1 MRKILAI
8 AAFAVFCAATAA
20 PAQDRGVGIVEKKV
34 FALPSYTTA
43 GGAAIPDVKIGWES
57 YGRLNAARDNVVIV
71 PHFFSGNSNAAGRY
85 RSDQPAP
92 GYWDAIIGPGKAIDT
107 DKYFVVSAD
116 SLVNLNTSDGTT
128 VTTGPASIDPAT
140 GKPYGMRFPIVTIRD
155 FVNVQKALLD
165 SLGVTSVHAAVGAS
179 MGAMQALEWA
189 AAFPD
194 FVKRVV
200 PVIGVGE
207 ADAYTIA
214 RLGVWAQPIL
224 LDPDFKNGDWYG
236 GPAPTAGLALA
247 LKMVTLDARAHGWAD
262 AAFGR
267 RWAETTKN
275 PLASWDNRF
284 AIDATL
290 DQVSLA
296 RARVSDANHFVYL
309 VRANQLFVTGH
320 QNNLEEGLGQI
331 KARAL
336 FIPAESDL
344 LLLPG
349 YAQKAVDI
357 LKRQGKQADLVAIP
371 GNGGHLDGVL
381 SLTRVADRLKAFL
394 DE

>member
-1 MRKILAI
+1 MRKLAVLAAI
-8 AAFAVFCAATAA
+8 FAAMPAFA
-20 PAQDRGVGIVEKKV
+20 QDSGVGIVETKI
-34 FALPSYTTA
+34 FEMPSYTTV
-43 GGAAIPDVKIGWES
+43 GGATIPNLRVGWES

-85 RSDQPAP
+85 RAEQAAA
-92 GYWDAIIGPGKAIDT
+92 GYWDGIIGPGKAIDT
-107 DKYFVVSAD
+107 DKYFVISVD
-116 SLVNLNTSDGTT
+116 SLVNLNVRDGVT
-128 VTTGPASIDPAT
+128 VSTGPASIEPGT
-140 GKPYGMRFPIVTIRD
+140 NRPYGMRFPIVTIRD

-165 SLGVTSVHAAVGAS
+165 QLGVASVHAAVGAS
-179 MGAMQALEWA
+179 MGSFQALEWA

-214 RLGVWAQPIL
+214 RLGTWAQPIL
-224 LDPDFKNGDWYG
+224 MDPNFRNGDWYG
-236 GPAPTAGLALA
+236 GPEPTAGLAFA
-247 LKMVTLDARAHGWAD
+247 LKMVTIDARHHGWAD

-267 RWAETTKN
+267 RWAAIDRN
-275 PLASWDNRF
+275 PLASWENRF
-284 AIDATL
+284 AIEATL
-290 DQVSLA
+290 DQVALA
-296 RARVSDANHFVYL
+296 RARASDANHFVYL

-320 QNNLEEGLGQI
+320 RANLEEGLGQI

-336 FIPAESDL
+336 FVPAESDL
-344 LLLPG
+344 LLVPA

-381 SLTRVADRLKAFL
+381 AMARVAARLKAFL

>member
-1 MRKILAI
+1 MRKFALI
-8 AAFAVFCAATAA
+8 AALAVFQICAGVQ
-20 PAQDRGVGIVEKKV
+20 AQDRSVGIVEKKT
-34 FALPSYTTA
+34 FAMPSYTTV
-43 GGAAIPDVKIGWES
+43 GGATIPDVKIGWES

-85 RSDQPAP
+85 RADQPAP

-116 SLVNLNTSDGTT
+116 SLVNLNTRDGIT
-128 VTTGPASIDPAT
+128 VTTGPASIEPST
-140 GKPYGMRFPIVTIRD
+140 GKPYGMRFPIVTMRD

-179 MGAMQALEWA
+179 MGSMQALEWA

-214 RLGVWAQPIL
+214 RLAVWAQPIL
-224 LDPDFKNGDWYG
+224 LDPNFKNGDWYG
-236 GPAPTAGLALA
+236 GPEPTNGLALA

-262 AAFGR
+262 ATFGR

-320 QNNLEEGLGQI
+320 QNNLEEGLGRI

-381 SLTRVADRLKAFL
+381 AMTRVADKLKAFL

>member
-1 MRKILAI
+1 MRKHIVLAALAVWLGVG
-8 AAFAVFCAATAA
+8 AAW
-20 PAQDRGVGIVEKKV
+20 AQDQSVGLVEKKTFV
-34 FALPSYTTA
+34 MPSYTSA
-43 GGAAIPDVKIGWES
+43 GGATIRDLRVGWES

-85 RSDQPAP
+85 STNQAIP

-107 DKYFVVSAD
+107 DKYFVISVD
-116 SLVNLNTSDGTT
+116 SLVNLNTRDNVT
-128 VTTGPASIDPAT
+128 VTTGPATIEPGT
-140 GKPYGMRFPIVTIRD
+140 NRPYGMRFPIVTIRD

-165 SLGVTSVHAAVGAS
+165 SLGATSVHAAIGAS
-179 MGAMQALEWA
+179 MGAFQALEWA

-214 RLGVWAQPIL
+214 RLGMWAQPIL
-224 LDPDFKNGDWYG
+224 MDPNFKNGDWYG
-236 GPAPTAGLALA
+236 GPEPTAGLAFA
-247 LKMVTLDARAHGWAD
+247 LKMVTIDARHHGWAD
-262 AAFGR
+262 ATFGR
-267 RWAETTKN
+267 SWADSAKN

-284 AIDATL
+284 RIEAVL
-290 DQVSLA
+290 DQVSTA

-320 QNNLEEGLGQI
+320 QANLEEGLARI

-344 LLLPG
+344 LLVPD
-349 YAQKAVDI
+349 YAKKAVDI
-357 LKRQGKQADLVAIP
+357 LKRQGKQADLAAIP
-371 GNGGHLDGVL
+371 GTGGHLDGVL
-381 SLTRVADRLKAFL
+381 SMSRVADRLKLFL
-394 DE
+394 EQ

>member
-1 MRKILAI
+1 MRKMIVLA
-8 AAFAVFCAATAA
+8 ALLAAA
-20 PAQDRGVGIVEKKV
+20 PAFAQDQGVGMVEKKT
-34 FALPSYTTA
+34 FTMERYTTV
-43 GGAAIPDVKIGWES
+43 GGATIPNLRVGWES

-85 RSDQPAP
+85 RADQAAP
-92 GYWDAIIGPGKAIDT
+92 GYWDGIIGPGRAIDT
-107 DKYFVVSAD
+107 DRYFVISVD
-116 SLVNLNTSDGTT
+116 SLVNLNTRDNVT
-128 VTTGPASIDPAT
+128 VTTGPATIEPGT
-140 GKPYGMRFPIVTIRD
+140 NRPYGMRFPIVTIRD

-179 MGAMQALEWA
+179 MGSFQALEWA

-200 PVIGVGE
+200 PVIGVAE
-207 ADAYTIA
+207 TDSYTIA
-214 RLGVWAQPIL
+214 RLGMWAQPIL
-224 LDPDFKNGDWYG
+224 MDPNFKNGDWYG
-236 GPAPTAGLALA
+236 GPEPTAGLAFA
-247 LKMVTLDARAHGWAD
+247 LKMVTIDARHHGWAD
-262 AAFGR
+262 ATFGR
-267 RWAETTKN
+267 AWADPAKN
-275 PLASWDNRF
+275 PLASWENRF
-284 AIDATL
+284 RIEATL
-290 DQVSLA
+290 DQVSLN

-320 QNNLEEGLGQI
+320 QTNLEEGLGRI

-344 LLLPG
+344 LLVPS

-357 LKRQGKQADLVAIP
+357 LKRQGKQADLVSIP

-381 SLTRVADRLKAFL
+381 AMSRVAPRLKAFL
-394 DE
+394 EQ

>member
-1 MRKILAI
+1 MRIRIALAAV
-8 AAFAVFCAATAA
+8 AALLFAA
-20 PAQDRGVGIVEKKV
+20 PLHAQDRGIGIVEKKV
-34 FALPSYTTA
+34 FALPSYTTT
-43 GGAAIPDVKIGWES
+43 GGVPIPDVKIGWES

-116 SLVNLNTSDGTT
+116 SLVNLNTRDGTT

-214 RLGVWAQPIL
+214 RLGVWAQPIT
-224 LDPDFKNGDWYG
+224 LDPNFKNGDWYG
-236 GPAPTAGLALA
+236 GPKPTAGLALS

-262 AAFGR
+262 ATFGR
-267 RWAETTKN
+267 RWAEATKN

-320 QNNLEEGLGQI
+320 LNNLEEGLGRI

-357 LKRQGKQADLVAIP
+357 LKRQGKQADIAVIP

-381 SLTRVADRLKAFL
+381 SLTRVADKLKAFL

>member
-1 MRKILAI
+1 MRKLAVLAAI
-8 AAFAVFCAATAA
+8 FAAMPAFA
-20 PAQDRGVGIVEKKV
+20 QDSGVGIVEKKI
-34 FALPSYTTA
+34 FEMPSYTTV
-43 GGAAIPDVKIGWES
+43 GGATIPNLRVGWES

-85 RSDQPAP
+85 RAEQAAA
-92 GYWDAIIGPGKAIDT
+92 GYWDGIIGPGKAIDT
-107 DKYFVVSAD
+107 DKYFVISVD
-116 SLVNLNTSDGTT
+116 SLVNLNVRDGVT
-128 VTTGPASIDPAT
+128 VSTGPASIEPGT
-140 GKPYGMRFPIVTIRD
+140 NRPYGMRFPIVTIRD

-165 SLGVTSVHAAVGAS
+165 QLGVASVHAAVGAS
-179 MGAMQALEWA
+179 MGSFQALEWA

-214 RLGVWAQPIL
+214 RLGMWAQPIL
-224 LDPDFKNGDWYG
+224 MDPNFKNGDWYG
-236 GPAPTAGLALA
+236 GPEPTAGLAFA
-247 LKMVTLDARAHGWAD
+247 LKMVTIDARHHGWAD

-267 RWAETTKN
+267 RWAAIDRN
-275 PLASWDNRF
+275 PLASWENRF
-284 AIDATL
+284 AIEATL
-290 DQVSLA
+290 DQVALA
-296 RARVSDANHFVYL
+296 RARASDANHFVYL

-320 QNNLEEGLGQI
+320 RANLEEGLGQI

-336 FIPAESDL
+336 FVPAESDL
-344 LLLPG
+344 LLVPA

-381 SLTRVADRLKAFL
+381 AMARVAARLKAFL

>member
-1 MRKILAI
+1 MRKLAFVAALAFLGAI
-8 AAFAVFCAATAA
+8 AGGH
-20 PAQDRGVGIVEKKV
+20 AQDRGVGIVEKKT
-34 FALPSYTTA
+34 FAMPSYTTV
-43 GGAAIPDVKIGWES
+43 GGATIPDVKIGWES

-85 RSDQPAP
+85 RADQPAP

-116 SLVNLNTSDGTT
+116 SLVNLNTRDGIT
-128 VTTGPASIDPAT
+128 VTTGPASIEPST
-140 GKPYGMRFPIVTIRD
+140 GKPYGMRFPIVTMRD

-179 MGAMQALEWA
+179 MGSMQALEWA

-214 RLGVWAQPIL
+214 RLAVWAQPIL
-224 LDPDFKNGDWYG
+224 LDPNFKNGDWYG
-236 GPAPTAGLALA
+236 GPEPTNGLALA
-247 LKMVTLDARAHGWAD
+247 LKMVALDARAHGWAD
-262 AAFGR
+262 ATFGR

-320 QNNLEEGLGQI
+320 QNNLEEGLGRI

-381 SLTRVADRLKAFL
+381 AMTRVADKLKAFL